1 MRIQEIEIDNFKSFA
16 RPTKIP
22 FLDGFTAITGPNG
35 SGKSNIIDSVLFG
48 LGLSSTRTMRA
59 EKLTD
64 LIHLGSRRREA
75 RVTLRFGDGQGQT
88 LSVGRRLRET
98 DSGYQSTYYLDGKAC
113 TLGEL
118 HATLALHNVSPNG
131 YNVVMQGD
139 VTRIV
144 TMTPFERRKIIDEI
158 AGVAEFDTR
167 VAQAQSELSK
177 VDDQEQASALL
188 ATEIADRLKVL
199 AGERDHAL
207 KYQAIREERSALDR
221 IQQLTQAW
229 EFQEKVRGLEDTI
242 SASRDRE
249 LLLNARIVEAEGEVA
264 SRKAAYD
271 ELQARI
277 QDLGARE
284 LDALG
289 ATIQETRATI
299 ASEQATSGVLASR
312 RQELDRADAREG
324 EARVQELTRGEDIEA
339 RRRTAA
345 ADLVRHG
352 QEITE
357 AHAIWKAAHDE
368 LAKLYADHTEVADK
382 ATGLRKE
389 LNELKDR
396 YNERFRNRLQL
407 DDESHRAEE
416 RQSNVRTGLETDR
429 ESRKSLSKERDTLDA
444 DMAGDRETLA
454 LVEHERN
461 EIARRYAEA
470 TELLKTLE
478 RERDQARDR
487 LYRAEATWRSAS
499 EGGMGRA
506 VDTVLQANLRG
517 VHGTLAMLGE
527 VEAEYSVALEIAAGG
542 RLRNLV
548 VEDDSVAARGI
559 ELLKQARA
567 GRATFLPLNKLAD
580 PRRLAPTGLPGFIG
594 YAVHLVKFESRFTP
608 AFHHAFGDTVIVRD
622 LDHARPHMGKYRMVT
637 LDGELLE
644 KSGAMT
650 GGSDGKGGG
659 VRFLA
664 SLQRDVDEA
673 REFHDTQNR
682 RYERQKQLVSA
693 LEGDA
698 LKAIERQRSAKESL
712 RERELELADRQRRL
726 TEVENRIQ
734 QGENFD
740 TQLCE
745 ILADLARKH
754 EAMQDGLFELED
766 RQNQLELE
774 ISDIDELLE
783 NDRVQELA
791 SQVDAHDYT
800 VKRLE
805 GLRAQAEH
813 TLKGFEL
820 EQHAHLEAMQRLD
833 ASAGDRLTEREE
845 LVSKRQALEA
855 TLRDL
860 QTTLAQQELDQAALK
875 QRLGHFQ
882 QEREQLWSAQRDAE
896 RQVQDLVRERD
907 RLVDGQGTVRQQI
920 DTLRQELTRL
930 EEALWADGLEL
941 PSEPPSDR
949 SLDEVRRHIQRL
961 DARMREMEPVNMLA
975 IAAHDREAN
984 RLAELEQR
992 LGRLTEERLAL
1003 LKRIMEISQQKKAAF
1018 MKVYDQIAGHFSEIF
1033 AELAAGTGNLRLEN
1047 PEDPFAGGLILQ
1059 AQPKDKP
1066 MQRLEAMSGGEK
1078 SLTALAFLF
1087 SFQRTNP
1094 APFYAFDEVDAALDG
1109 ANADRLA
1116 AMVKQQT
1123 AHAQCIVISHRRPM
1137 LERSDQTIGI
1147 SARQDG
1153 ITRVLGVRWAEQ
1165 QEATNA

>member
-64 LIHLGSRRREA
+64 LIHLGSRKREA
-75 RVTLRFGDGQGQT
+75 RVTLRFGDGQGQSLT
-88 LSVGRRLRET
+88 VARRLRET
-98 DSGYQSTYYLDGKAC
+98 ESGYQSTYYLDGKAC

-167 VAQAQSELSK
+167 VAQAQVELSK
-177 VDDQEQASALL
+177 VDEQEQASALL
-188 ATEIADRLKVL
+188 ATEIGDRLKVL

-207 KYQAIREERSALDR
+207 KYQALRDERSGLER
-221 IQQLTQAW
+221 TLQLTQAW
-229 EFQEKVRGLEDTI
+229 ELQEKVRGLEDTI
-242 SASRDRE
+242 SASRERE
-249 LLLNARIVEAEGEVA
+249 QVLIGRIAEAEAEVGR
-264 SRKAAYD
+264 RKAAYD
-271 ELQARI
+271 ELQTRI

-289 ATIQETRATI
+289 TAIQETRAAI
-299 ASEQATSGVLASR
+299 ASEQATAGVLETR
-312 RQELDRADAREG
+312 RQELDRTEAREA
-324 EARVQELTRGEDIEA
+324 EARALEIARGTSIDD
-339 RRRTAA
+339 RRRTAET
-345 ADLVRHG
+345 DLARHTL
-352 QEITE
+352 EIQE
-357 AHAIWKAAHDE
+357 AHAVWQAAHDE
-368 LAKLYADHTEVADK
+368 LAKLYSDHTEVAER
-382 ATGLRKE
+382 ATSLRRE
-389 LNELKDR
+389 LNEVKDL
-396 YNERFRNRLQL
+396 YNERVRTRLQL
-407 DDESHRAEE
+407 VDENRRAED
-416 RQSNVRTGLETDR
+416 RQTQVRQGLETDR
-429 ESRKSLSKERDTLDA
+429 EARKHLARERDTLDA
-444 DMAGDRETLA
+444 DLASDRETLT
-454 LVEHERN
+454 LVETERH
-461 EIARRYAEA
+461 EIARRFAEA
-470 TELLKTLE
+470 TEQLKTLE
-478 RERDQARDR
+478 QDRDRARDR
-487 LYRAEATWRSAS
+487 LYRAEATLRSAS

-506 VDTVLQANLRG
+506 VDTILQAQMRG

-527 VEAEYSVALEIAAGG
+527 VEPEYAVALEIAAGG

-548 VEDDSVAARGI
+548 VEDDGVAARGI
-559 ELLKQARA
+559 ELLKQSRA
-567 GRATFLPLNKLAD
+567 GRATFLPLNKLPS

-594 YAVHLVKFESRFTP
+594 YAVHLVKHDARFAA
-608 AFHHAFGDTVIVRD
+608 AFHHALGDTVIVRD
-622 LDHARPHMGKYRMVT
+622 LDHARPYMGQYRMVT

-664 SLQRDVDEA
+664 SLQREVDEA
-673 REFHDTQNR
+673 REFHDTQVR
-682 RYERQKQLVSA
+682 RHERQKQLVTA

-698 LKAIERQRSAKESL
+698 QRAIERQRTTKDGM
-712 RERELELADRQRRL
+712 RERELELADRTRRL
-726 TEVENRIQ
+726 GELETRLQ
-734 QGENFD
+734 QGEALD
-740 TQLCE
+740 TQLVAA
-745 ILADLARKH
+745 LADLASKQ
-754 EAMQDGLFELED
+754 EALREEMFSLED

-805 GLRAQAEH
+805 GLRGQTEH
-813 TLKGFEL
+813 ALKGLEL
-820 EQHAHLEAMQRLD
+820 EQQAHLEALGRLD
-833 ASAGDRLTEREE
+833 ASAGERLSERED
-845 LVSKRQALEA
+845 LTTRRQALEA

-860 QTTLAQQELDQAALK
+860 QTTLSRQELEQAALK
-875 QRLGHFQ
+875 ERLGHFQ
-882 QEREQLWSAQRDAE
+882 QEREQLWNAQREAE
-896 RQVQDLVRERD
+896 SQVLQLVRERD

-920 DTLRQELTRL
+920 DALRLELGKL

-941 PSEPPSDR
+941 PTEPPSER
-949 SLDEVRRHIQRL
+949 SLDEVKRHMHRL
-961 DARMREMEPVNMLA
+961 DQRMREMEPVNMLA
-975 IAAHDREAN
+975 IQAHDREAA
-984 RLAELEQR
+984 RLSELEQR

-1003 LKRIMEISQQKKAAF
+1003 LQRIEDISQQKKAAF
-1018 MKVYDQIAGHFSEIF
+1018 MKVYDQIAGHFSTIF

-1047 PEDPFAGGLILQ
+1047 PEDPFSGGLILQ

-1116 AMVKQQT
+1116 AMVKKQT
-1123 AHAQCIVISHRRPM
+1123 THAQCIVISHRRPM

-1165 QEATNA
+1165 QEAANA